1 MYLWLAITDTLR
13 LSAVGVNSMYPA
25 SRGINFFSPTRFS
38 VFVKLFESLVFT

>member
-25 SRGINFFSPTRFS
+25 SRGIFSTRFS
-38 VFVKLFESLVFT
+38 VFVKLFESLAFT